1 LPAKATPPPERTS
14 RSHPTPRLVLRP
26 PALGDEA
33 ACLAAQ
39 AELTD
44 YPFLL
49 LWKPDLPWADYVA
62 RLDGLRDGTA
72 IFEGFVPST
81 FLLAETGGE
90 IVGRLSLRFELNDFL
105 AAEGGHI
112 GYAVLP
118 RFRRRGYATEIL
130 RRAIALARANG
141 VERVLVCC
149 DDDNT
154 GSATVIERCGGVLE
168 SVVPIAGGDTPLR
181 RYWID

>member
-1 LPAKATPPPERTS
+1 
-14 RSHPTPRLVLRP
+14 
-26 PALGDEA
+26 
-33 ACLAAQ
+33 
-39 AELTD
+39 
-44 YPFLL
+44 
-49 LWKPDLPWADYVA
+49 
-62 RLDGLRDGTA
+62 
-72 IFEGFVPST
+72 VPST

-90 IVGRLSLRFELNDFL
+90 IIGRLSIRFELNDFL

-130 RRAIALARANG
+130 RRAIALARGHG

-149 DDDNT
+149 DDDNAA
-154 GSATVIERCGGVLE
+154 SATVIERCGGVLE
-168 SVVPIAGGDTPLR
+168 SVVPIDESGNPLR